1 MKKNNI
7 IYKALLLG
15 ITLSAT
21 SCGKQLFEDP
31 YAYLSPEQAF
41 STPDRIAKSA
51 TGLYDALQNREFLG
65 GRTLIYADIRGADCG
80 VNTFFG
86 NMPQFSTL
94 LSTDITVKDAYQGGY
109 RTINETNL
117 FIENLTAKPGVVN
130 AAQEAQYFG
139 EAKFIRALT
148 YFYLVNLWAQPY
160 NFTSGATHAGV
171 PLVLKTTST
180 PFSEDNNIPRA
191 TVKEVYDQIISD
203 LLAAESSLPASSAP
217 EFSTVARAT
226 KSAAQALLAR
236 VYLYEGNYAKALE
249 FANKVINTNSYSLN
263 ASPLEAFR
271 NTTTAESIFSVAH
284 NGGDNPNTNNALGQH
299 YSPSLRADIQV
310 LPTYVSLMSAID
322 KRKTE
327 LITQK
332 NGAFYTL
339 KYTSVS
345 DWAPILKY
353 NEILLTKAEALA
365 NQSTGVSAEALA
377 LVNVVRHRSAPS
389 ETIVA
394 TSKASLIEAILKER
408 RIELGFEGHGILEYL
423 RTKRNI
429 PAHST
434 VSEQIYGSDFVALP
448 IPFDDMQKNPNLVQN
463 PGY

>member
-1 MKKNNI
+1 MKKINL
-7 IYKALLLG
+7 IYKAMLLG

-41 STPDRIAKSA
+41 STPDRISKSA

-94 LSTDITVKDAYQGGY
+94 LSSDLTTGSAYQGGY
-109 RTINETNL
+109 RTINEANL
-117 FIENLTAKPGVVN
+117 FIENLTAKPGVVS

-160 NFTSGATHAGV
+160 NFTAGATHAGI
-171 PLVLKTTST
+171 PLVLKTTKT
-180 PFSEDNNIPRA
+180 PFAEDNNIARA
-191 TVKEVYDQIISD
+191 TVKDVYNQIESD
-203 LLAAESSLPASSAP
+203 LLAAESSLPTGEGP

-226 KSAAQALLAR
+226 KAAAQALLAR
-236 VYLYEGNYAKALE
+236 VYLYEGNYAKAVE
-249 FANKVINTNSYSLN
+249 FANKVISSNRYALN

-271 NTTTAESIFSVAH
+271 NTTTSESIFSVAH

-299 YSPSLRADIQV
+299 YSPNLRADIQV
-310 LPTYVSLMSAID
+310 LPTYVSLMSATD
-322 KRKTE
+322 KRRTE
-327 LITQK
+327 LVTQK
-332 NGAFYTL
+332 SGAYYTL

-345 DWAPILKY
+345 DWAPILRY
-353 NEILLTKAEALA
+353 SEVLLTKAEALA
-365 NQSTGVSAEALA
+365 NQAVSVDAQALA
-377 LVNVVRHRSAPS
+377 LVNEIRHRSAPT
-389 ETIVA
+389 ENIVA
-394 TSKASLIEAILKER
+394 TSKSALIDAILKER
-408 RIELGFEGHGILEYL
+408 RIELAFEGHGIFDFL

-434 VSEQIYGSDFVALP
+434 VAEQAYGSNFVVLP

>member
-1 MKKNNI
+1 M
-7 IYKALLLG
+7 LLG

-41 STPDRIAKSA
+41 STPDRISKSA

-94 LSTDITVKDAYQGGY
+94 LSTDLTTGAAYQGGY
-109 RTINETNL
+109 RTINEANL
-117 FIENLTAKPGVVN
+117 FIENLTAKPGVVTP
-130 AAQEAQYFG
+130 AQEAQYFG

-160 NFTSGATHAGV
+160 NFTSGATHLGI
-171 PLVLKTTST
+171 PLVLKTTKT
-180 PFSEDNNIPRA
+180 PFAEDNNIPRA
-191 TVKEVYDQIISD
+191 TVKDVYNQIESD
-203 LLAAESSLPASSAP
+203 LLAAESSLPASDGP

-226 KSAAQALLAR
+226 KAAAQALLAR
-236 VYLYEGNYAKALE
+236 VYLYEGNYAKAVE
-249 FANKVINTNSYSLN
+249 YANKVITSNRYVLN

-271 NTTTAESIFSVAH
+271 NTTTSESIFSVAH

-310 LPTYVSLMSAID
+310 LPTYVSLMSATD

-327 LITQK
+327 LVTQK
-332 NGAFYTL
+332 SGAFYTL

-345 DWAPILKY
+345 DWAPILRY
-353 NEILLTKAEALA
+353 SEVILTKAEALA
-365 NQSTGVSAEALA
+365 NQSTGVDAQALA
-377 LVNVVRHRSAPS
+377 LVNDIRHRSAPA
-389 ETIVA
+389 ENIIA
-394 TSKASLIEAILKER
+394 TSKSALLEAILKER
-408 RIELGFEGHGILEYL
+408 RIELAFEGHGIFDFL
-423 RTKRNI
+423 RTKRSI

-434 VSEQIYGSDFVALP
+434 VAEQAYGSNFVVLP
-448 IPFDDMQKNPNLVQN
+448 IPFDDMQKNANLVQN